1 MKNIPL
7 IAVCLVAV
15 LGCDISKYV
24 NGVKNDNANIAKPTP
39 TATTAPV
46 ETPKP
51 AATPAKPGVIS
62 ILKKAE
68 GKYPYELK
76 LLENAEMKVRLQKL
90 MGPDFAALKANWD
103 VESPI
108 EIVGG
113 ILRASGCEQHNCG
126 ANMYYL
132 FVDIENDNINIYHIK
147 DKTQVYSEHSKIKLP
162 KKFADEL
169 EGEE

>member
-1 MKNIPL
+1 MKNILL
-7 IAVCLVAV
+7 ITVCLVAV

-24 NGVKNDNANIAKPTP
+24 NGGKNDNANTVKPTP
-39 TATTAPV
+39 TATAAPV

-51 AATPAKPGVIS
+51 AATAAKPGVIS

-76 LLENAEMKVRLQKL
+76 LLENAEMKARLQKL

-108 EIVGG
+108 EVVDGIV
-113 ILRASGCEQHNCG
+113 RASGCEQHNCG
-126 ANMYYL
+126 ANVYYM
-132 FVDIENDNINIYHIK
+132 FVDIANDNINVYHVK
-147 DKTQVYSEHSKIKLP
+147 DKTQVYSEHSKITLP

-169 EGEE
+169 TSDE

>member
-1 MKNIPL
+1 MKNILL

-24 NGVKNDNANIAKPTP
+24 NGGKNDNTNTAKPTP
-39 TATTAPV
+39 TATTAPA

-76 LLENAEMKVRLQKL
+76 LLENAEMKARLQKL
-90 MGPDFAALKANWD
+90 MGPDYAALKASWD

-108 EIVGG
+108 ETVNGIV
-113 ILRASGCEQHNCG
+113 RASGCEQHNCG
-126 ANMYYL
+126 ANLYYM
-132 FVDIENDNINIYHIK
+132 FVDIANDNINVYHVSNG
-147 DKTQVYSEHSKIKLP
+147 TQVYSEHSKITLP

-169 EGEE
+169 KGDE

>member
-1 MKNIPL
+1 MKNILL
-7 IAVCLVAV
+7 ITVCLVAV

-24 NGVKNDNANIAKPTP
+24 NGGKNDNTNTAKPTP
-39 TATTAPV
+39 TSTTAPA

-51 AATPAKPGVIS
+51 SATPAKSGVIS

-76 LLENAEMKVRLQKL
+76 LLENAEMKARLQKL

-103 VESPI
+103 VESPV

-126 ANMYYL
+126 ANVYYM
-132 FVDIENDNINIYHIK
+132 FVDLENENVNVYHVK
-147 DKTQVYSEHSKIKLP
+147 DKTQVYSERSKITLP